1 MSVIP
6 QILQII
12 KLVIWTTASLH
23 LVSADHSRSSLTEPA
38 LLNCEFI
45 EVKFGLFCGSES
57 AVQVFSKYQDTG
69 VNMSNHR
76 QQFGAPHGQVAMKT
90 KCQLEILRR
99 DNLNEQ
105 PWLDSI
111 TRWVR
116 SHGAMK
122 FLLKKFNQSRKID
135 YANDFDGDGPL
146 KKNFVKIEPTED
158 GRSIVD
164 ENVAME
170 DEAKTE
176 PLFAINHDDLDN
188 TELTMIDQI
197 RIFLDPTK
205 GADAPEDDD
214 SAKLRFKF
222 YDELCKSCPY
232 HASTVKVIIPG
243 DCYDFIVKI
252 TRSMVVT
259 NRSKFEH
266 HKRMCLLRW
275 NGSVAHLVNQLLRG
289 QQLAERL
296 KDTSWDDGMMK
307 GALLNICQDH
317 AP

>member
-45 EVKFGLFCGSES
+45 EVKVGLFCGSES

-116 SHGAMK
+116 SHGA
-122 FLLKKFNQSRKID
+122 N
-135 YANDFDGDGPL
+135 
-146 KKNFVKIEPTED
+146 
-158 GRSIVD
+158 
-164 ENVAME
+164 
-170 DEAKTE
+170 
-176 PLFAINHDDLDN
+176 
-188 TELTMIDQI
+188 
-197 RIFLDPTK
+197 
-205 GADAPEDDD
+205 
-214 SAKLRFKF
+214 
-222 YDELCKSCPY
+222 
-232 HASTVKVIIPG
+232 
-243 DCYDFIVKI
+243 
-252 TRSMVVT
+252 
-259 NRSKFEH
+259 
-266 HKRMCLLRW
+266 
-275 NGSVAHLVNQLLRG
+275 
-289 QQLAERL
+289 
-296 KDTSWDDGMMK
+296 
-307 GALLNICQDH
+307 
-317 AP
+317 